1 MLARIDILKNDALS
15 DCEHVTGLVQMQKP
29 MMGVSD
35 KEIRKGGAVAAP
47 QRCGHSIEWSDQQGY
62 EAIRRARIEES

>member
-1 MLARIDILKNDALS
+1 MLARIDILKNDALP
-15 DCEHVTGLVQMQKP
+15 DRGHGTELVQMQKP

-35 KEIRKGGAVAAP
+35 KEIRQGGAGAAP

-62 EAIRRARIEES
+62 EAFRRARIEES